1 MVDMRL
7 LVIDDVDMT
16 DTTNS
21 LRGTL
26 SGNQINLTSSFIHLN
41 SDFYDNQDKL
51 DLSLICDAVKRE
63 RQRGRFDLIM
73 VDYNYGNAHGLNG
86 ISIIQMLREIFP
98 KESIILYS
106 GLRQEVI
113 KELIKT
119 GRGTGDINPAD
130 LEQIASRFDD
140 LMKMKIEAFIR
151 RNSFESEATKM
162 LKQKKYKDVKELLI
176 DKLSQHTD
184 LVVRAQGMRG
194 INGKTLKD
202 IIDSLN
208 SDAQA
213 QNWLD
218 EILDEL
224 IAYLTKIYESDSLCV
239 SRG

>member
-16 DTTNS
+16 DITNS

-51 DLSLICDAVKRE
+51 DLSLIRDAVKRE
-63 RQRGRFDLIM
+63 RQQGRFDLIM

-98 KESIILYS
+98 KESIILYT

-151 RNSFESEATKM
+151 RDGFVSEATKM

-202 IIDSLN
+202 IIESLN

-224 IAYLTKIYESDSLCV
+224 IAYLTKIYE
-239 SRG
+239 

>member
-16 DTTNS
+16 DITNS

-51 DLSLICDAVKRE
+51 DLSLIRDAVKRE
-63 RQRGRFDLIM
+63 RQQGRFDLIM

-98 KESIILYS
+98 KESIILYT

-151 RNSFESEATKM
+151 RDGFVSEATKM

-176 DKLSQHTD
+176 NYHSIQ
-184 LVVRAQGMRG
+184 
-194 INGKTLKD
+194 I
-202 IIDSLN
+202 
-208 SDAQA
+208 
-213 QNWLD
+213 
-218 EILDEL
+218 
-224 IAYLTKIYESDSLCV
+224 
-239 SRG
+239 

>member
-1 MVDMRL
+1 
-7 LVIDDVDMT
+7 MT
-16 DTTNS
+16 DITNS

-51 DLSLICDAVKRE
+51 DLSLIYDAVKRE
-63 RQRGRFDLIM
+63 RQQGRFDLIM

-151 RNSFESEATKM
+151 REGFVSEATKM

-202 IIDSLN
+202 IIESLN
-208 SDAQA
+208 SDALA

-224 IAYLTKIYESDSLCV
+224 IAYLTKIYE
-239 SRG
+239 

>member
-1 MVDMRL
+1 
-7 LVIDDVDMT
+7 MT
-16 DTTNS
+16 DITNS

-51 DLSLICDAVKRE
+51 DLSLIRDAVKRE
-63 RQRGRFDLIM
+63 RQQGRFDLIM
-73 VDYNYGNAHGLNG
+73 VDYNYGKAHGLNG

-98 KESIILYS
+98 KESIILYT

-151 RNSFESEATKM
+151 RDGFVSEATKM

-202 IIDSLN
+202 IIESLN

-224 IAYLTKIYESDSLCV
+224 IAYLTKIYE
-239 SRG
+239 

>member
-1 MVDMRL
+1 MRL

-51 DLSLICDAVKRE
+51 DLSLIRDAVKRE
-63 RQRGRFDLIM
+63 RQQGRFDLIM

-98 KESIILYS
+98 KENIILYS

-130 LEQIASRFDD
+130 LEQIASHFDD

-151 RNSFESEATKM
+151 RDGFVSEATKM

-224 IAYLTKIYESDSLCV
+224 IAYLTKIYE
-239 SRG
+239 

>member
-1 MVDMRL
+1 
-7 LVIDDVDMT
+7 MT
-16 DTTNS
+16 DITNS

-51 DLSLICDAVKRE
+51 DLSLIYDAVKRE
-63 RQRGRFDLIM
+63 RQQGRFDLIM

-151 RNSFESEATKM
+151 RDGFVSEATKM

-202 IIDSLN
+202 IIESLN
-208 SDAQA
+208 SDALA

-224 IAYLTKIYESDSLCV
+224 IAYLTKIYE
-239 SRG
+239 

>member
-1 MVDMRL
+1 MRM

-16 DTTNS
+16 STTDS
-21 LRGTL
+21 LKVTL
-26 SGNQINLTSSFIHLN
+26 TRDQINLTSSFIHLN
-41 SDFYDNQDKL
+41 SDFYDAQDKL
-51 DLSLICDAVKRE
+51 DLSRILDAVREE
-63 RQRGRFDLIM
+63 RQQGRFDLIM
-73 VDYNYGNAHGLNG
+73 VDYDYGDPGELNG
-86 ISIIQMLREIFP
+86 ISIIRGLREVFP
-98 KESIILYS
+98 EERIILYS
-106 GLRQEVI
+106 GLRKQVI
-113 KELIKT
+113 KDLIQPERIHRKE
-119 GRGTGDINPAD
+119 GTVDY
-130 LEQIASRFDD
+130 EQIASSFNK
-140 LMKMKIEAFIR
+140 LMQMKIEAFIR
-151 RNSFESEATKM
+151 RDGFVSEATKM

-208 SDAQA
+208 SDVQA

-224 IAYLTKIYESDSLCV
+224 IAYLTQIYESDSLCV

>member
-1 MVDMRL
+1 M

-16 DTTNS
+16 STTDS
-21 LRGTL
+21 LKVTL
-26 SGNQINLTSSFIHLN
+26 TRDQINLTSSFIHLN
-41 SDFYDNQDKL
+41 SDFYDAQDKL
-51 DLSLICDAVKRE
+51 DLSRILDAVREE
-63 RQRGRFDLIM
+63 RQQGRFDLIM
-73 VDYNYGNAHGLNG
+73 VDYDYGDPGELNG
-86 ISIIQMLREIFP
+86 ISIIRGLREVFP
-98 KESIILYS
+98 EERIILYS
-106 GLRQEVI
+106 GLRKQVI
-113 KELIKT
+113 KDLIQPERIHRKE
-119 GRGTGDINPAD
+119 GTVDY
-130 LEQIASRFDD
+130 EQIASSFNK
-140 LMKMKIEAFIR
+140 LMQMKIEAFIR
-151 RNSFESEATKM
+151 RDGFVSEATKM

-208 SDAQA
+208 SDVQA

-224 IAYLTKIYESDSLCV
+224 IAYLTQIYESDSLCV

>member
-16 DTTNS
+16 DITNS

-51 DLSLICDAVKRE
+51 DLSLIRDAVKRE
-63 RQRGRFDLIM
+63 RQQGRFDLIM

-98 KESIILYS
+98 KESIILYT

-151 RNSFESEATKM
+151 RDGFVSEATKM

-202 IIDSLN
+202 IIESLY

-224 IAYLTKIYESDSLCV
+224 IAYLTKIYE
-239 SRG
+239 

>member
-26 SGNQINLTSSFIHLN
+26 SGNQINLTSSLIHLN

-51 DLSLICDAVKRE
+51 DLSLIRDAVKRE
-63 RQRGRFDLIM
+63 RQQGRFDLIM

-106 GLRQEVI
+106 GLRQDVI

-119 GRGTGDINPAD
+119 DRSTGEINPAD

-140 LMKMKIEAFIR
+140 LMKMKIEAFISR
-151 RNSFESEATKM
+151 DGFVSEATKM

-208 SDAQA
+208 SDVQA

-224 IAYLTKIYESDSLCV
+224 IAYLTKIYE
-239 SRG
+239 

>member
-51 DLSLICDAVKRE
+51 DLSLIRDAVKRE
-63 RQRGRFDLIM
+63 RQQGRFDLIM

-130 LEQIASRFDD
+130 LEQIASHFDD

-151 RNSFESEATKM
+151 RDGFVSEATKM
-162 LKQKKYKDVKELLI
+162 LK
-176 DKLSQHTD
+176 
-184 LVVRAQGMRG
+184 
-194 INGKTLKD
+194 
-202 IIDSLN
+202 
-208 SDAQA
+208 
-213 QNWLD
+213 
-218 EILDEL
+218 
-224 IAYLTKIYESDSLCV
+224 
-239 SRG
+239 

>member
-16 DTTNS
+16 DITNS

-51 DLSLICDAVKRE
+51 DLSLIRDAVKRE
-63 RQRGRFDLIM
+63 RQQGRFDLIM

-86 ISIIQMLREIFP
+86 ISIIRMLREIFP
-98 KESIILYS
+98 KESIILYT

-151 RNSFESEATKM
+151 RDGFVSEATKM

-202 IIDSLN
+202 IIESLN

-224 IAYLTKIYESDSLCV
+224 IAYLTKIYE
-239 SRG
+239 

>member
-1 MVDMRL
+1 MRL

-16 DTTNS
+16 DITNS

-51 DLSLICDAVKRE
+51 DLSLIRDAVKRE
-63 RQRGRFDLIM
+63 RQQGRFDLIM

-98 KESIILYS
+98 KESIILYT

-151 RNSFESEATKM
+151 RDGFVSEATKM

-202 IIDSLN
+202 IIESLN

>member
-16 DTTNS
+16 DITNS

-51 DLSLICDAVKRE
+51 DLSLIYDAVKRE
-63 RQRGRFDLIM
+63 RQQGRFDLIM

-151 RNSFESEATKM
+151 REGFVSEATKM

-202 IIDSLN
+202 IIESLN
-208 SDAQA
+208 SDALA

-224 IAYLTKIYESDSLCV
+224 IAYLTKIYE
-239 SRG
+239 

>member
-1 MVDMRL
+1 MRL

-16 DTTNS
+16 DITNS

-51 DLSLICDAVKRE
+51 DLSLIRDAVKRE
-63 RQRGRFDLIM
+63 RQQGRFDLIM

-98 KESIILYS
+98 KESIILYT

-151 RNSFESEATKM
+151 RDGFVSEATKM

-202 IIDSLN
+202 IIESLN

-224 IAYLTKIYESDSLCV
+224 IAYLTKIYE
-239 SRG
+239 

>member
-16 DTTNS
+16 DITNS

-51 DLSLICDAVKRE
+51 DLSLIRDAVKRE
-63 RQRGRFDLIM
+63 RQQGRFDLIM

-98 KESIILYS
+98 KESIILYT

-119 GRGTGDINPAD
+119 GRGTGEINPAD

-151 RNSFESEATKM
+151 RDGFVSEATKM

-202 IIDSLN
+202 IIESLN

-224 IAYLTKIYESDSLCV
+224 IAYLTKIYE
-239 SRG
+239 

>member
-1 MVDMRL
+1 MRL

-51 DLSLICDAVKRE
+51 DLSLIRDAVKRE
-63 RQRGRFDLIM
+63 RQQGRFDLIM

-119 GRGTGDINPAD
+119 GRSTGEINPDD

-151 RNSFESEATKM
+151 RDGFVSEATKI

>member
-1 MVDMRL
+1 
-7 LVIDDVDMT
+7 MT
-16 DTTNS
+16 DITNS

-51 DLSLICDAVKRE
+51 DLSLIRDAVKRE
-63 RQRGRFDLIM
+63 RQQGRFDLIM

-86 ISIIQMLREIFP
+86 ISIIRMLREIFP
-98 KESIILYS
+98 KESIILYT

-151 RNSFESEATKM
+151 RDGFVSEATKM

-202 IIDSLN
+202 IIESLN

-224 IAYLTKIYESDSLCV
+224 IAYLTKIYE
-239 SRG
+239 

>member
-1 MVDMRL
+1 
-7 LVIDDVDMT
+7 MT
-16 DTTNS
+16 DITNS

-51 DLSLICDAVKRE
+51 DLSLIRDAVKRE
-63 RQRGRFDLIM
+63 RQQGRFDLIM

-98 KESIILYS
+98 KESIILYT

-151 RNSFESEATKM
+151 RDGFVSEATKM

-202 IIDSLN
+202 IIESLN

-224 IAYLTKIYESDSLCV
+224 IAYLTKIYE
-239 SRG
+239 

>member
-1 MVDMRL
+1 MVDMRM

-16 DTTNS
+16 STTDS
-21 LRGTL
+21 LKVTL
-26 SGNQINLTSSFIHLN
+26 TRDQINLTSSFIHLN
-41 SDFYDNQDKL
+41 SDFYDAQDKL
-51 DLSLICDAVKRE
+51 DLSRILDAVREE

-73 VDYNYGNAHGLNG
+73 VDYDYGDPGELNG
-86 ISIIQMLREIFP
+86 ISIIRGLREVFP

-106 GLRQEVI
+106 GLRREVI

-119 GRGTGDINPAD
+119 GRGTGEINPAD

-151 RNSFESEATKM
+151 RDGFVSEATKM

-202 IIDSLN
+202 IIESLN

-224 IAYLTKIYESDSLCV
+224 IAYLTKIYE
-239 SRG
+239 

>member
-16 DTTNS
+16 DITNS

-51 DLSLICDAVKRE
+51 DLSLIYDAVKRE
-63 RQRGRFDLIM
+63 RQQGRFDLIM

-151 RNSFESEATKM
+151 RDGFVSEATKM

-202 IIDSLN
+202 IIESLN
-208 SDAQA
+208 SDALA

-224 IAYLTKIYESDSLCV
+224 IAYLTKIYE
-239 SRG
+239 

>member
-1 MVDMRL
+1 MRL

-16 DTTNS
+16 DITNS

-51 DLSLICDAVKRE
+51 DLSLIYDAVKRE
-63 RQRGRFDLIM
+63 RQQGRFDLIM

-151 RNSFESEATKM
+151 RDGFVSEATKM

-202 IIDSLN
+202 IIESLN
-208 SDAQA
+208 SDALA

-224 IAYLTKIYESDSLCV
+224 IAYLTKIYE
-239 SRG
+239 

>member
-51 DLSLICDAVKRE
+51 DLSLIRDAVKRE
-63 RQRGRFDLIM
+63 RQQGRFDLIM

-151 RNSFESEATKM
+151 RDGFVSEATKM

-208 SDAQA
+208 SDVQA

-224 IAYLTKIYESDSLCV
+224 IAYLTQIYESDSLCV

>member
-16 DTTNS
+16 DITNS

-51 DLSLICDAVKRE
+51 DLSLIRDAVKRE
-63 RQRGRFDLIM
+63 RQQGRFDLIM

-86 ISIIQMLREIFP
+86 ISIIQMLREILP
-98 KESIILYS
+98 KESIILYT

-151 RNSFESEATKM
+151 RDGFVSEATKM

-202 IIDSLN
+202 IIESLN

-224 IAYLTKIYESDSLCV
+224 IAYLTKIYE
-239 SRG
+239 

>member
-16 DTTNS
+16 DTINS
-21 LRGTL
+21 LKVTL
-26 SGNQINLTSSFIHLN
+26 SRDQINLTSSFIHLN
-41 SDFYDNQDKL
+41 SDFYDSQDKL
-51 DLSLICDAVKRE
+51 DLSLIRDTAERE
-63 RQRGRFDLIM
+63 QKQGRVDLIM
-73 VDYNYGNAHGLNG
+73 VDYNYGKAHEING
-86 ISIIQMLREIFP
+86 ISIIHMLRKLFC
-98 KESIILYS
+98 KERIILYS
-106 GLRQEVI
+106 GLRYEVI

-119 GRGTGDINPAD
+119 DKSTGDGTPAN

-140 LMKMKIEAFIR
+140 LIKMKIEAFIKR
-151 RNSFESEATKM
+151 DGFVSEATKM

-224 IAYLTKIYESDSLCV
+224 IASLTKIYESDRRCV

>member
-51 DLSLICDAVKRE
+51 DLSLIRDVVKRE
-63 RQRGRFDLIM
+63 RQQGRFDLIM

-151 RNSFESEATKM
+151 RDGFESEATKM

-202 IIDSLN
+202 IIESLN

-224 IAYLTKIYESDSLCV
+224 IAYLTKIYE
-239 SRG
+239 

>member
-1 MVDMRL
+1 
-7 LVIDDVDMT
+7 MT

-51 DLSLICDAVKRE
+51 DLSLIRDAVKRE
-63 RQRGRFDLIM
+63 RQQGRFDLIM

-151 RNSFESEATKM
+151 RDGFVSEATKM

-208 SDAQA
+208 SDVQA

-224 IAYLTKIYESDSLCV
+224 IAYLTQIYESDSLCV

>member
-1 MVDMRL
+1 MVDMRM

-16 DTTNS
+16 STTDS
-21 LRGTL
+21 LKVTL
-26 SGNQINLTSSFIHLN
+26 TRDQINLTSSFIHLN
-41 SDFYDNQDKL
+41 SDFYDAQDKL
-51 DLSLICDAVKRE
+51 DLSRILDAVREE
-63 RQRGRFDLIM
+63 RQQGRFDLIM
-73 VDYNYGNAHGLNG
+73 VDYDYGDPGELNG
-86 ISIIQMLREIFP
+86 ISIIRGLREVFP
-98 KESIILYS
+98 EERIILYS
-106 GLRQEVI
+106 GLRKQVI
-113 KELIKT
+113 KDLIQPERIHRKE
-119 GRGTGDINPAD
+119 GTVDY
-130 LEQIASRFDD
+130 EQIASSFNK
-140 LMKMKIEAFIR
+140 LMQMKIEAFIR
-151 RNSFESEATKM
+151 RDGFVSEATKM

-208 SDAQA
+208 SDVQA

-224 IAYLTKIYESDSLCV
+224 IAYLTQIYESDSLCV